1 MTELLHNERNA
12 YLFSNGNDV
21 DFQVISWTD
30 EELEEE
36 KTPEKQLSV
45 DKDDEKLK
53 VGNPKKKKKTKK
65 KKKKASDEQKDVD
78 NHNNNNNNN
87 DNSNNNKN
95 NDNNNNNNRHI
106 PNGLQYGRSN

>member
-45 DKDDEKLK
+45 DKDEKLK
-53 VGNPKKKKKTKK
+53 VENPKKKK
-65 KKKKASDEQKDVD
+65 
-78 NHNNNNNNN
+78 N
-87 DNSNNNKN
+87 
-95 NDNNNNNNRHI
+95 
-106 PNGLQYGRSN
+106 P

>member
-21 DFQVISWTD
+21 DFQVISWAD

-45 DKDDEKLK
+45 DKDEKLK
-53 VGNPKKKKKTKK
+53 VENPKKKTIALKRQMVIKK
-65 KKKKASDEQKDVD
+65 KQ
-78 NHNNNNNNN
+78 
-87 DNSNNNKN
+87 
-95 NDNNNNNNRHI
+95 I
-106 PNGLQYGRSN
+106 CLQNLILLMGR

>member
-45 DKDDEKLK
+45 DKDEKLK
-53 VGNPKKKKKTKK
+53 VENPKKKEEDKKEEKE
-65 KKKKASDEQKDVD
+65 S
-78 NHNNNNNNN
+78 
-87 DNSNNNKN
+87 
-95 NDNNNNNNRHI
+95 
-106 PNGLQYGRSN
+106 

>member
-45 DKDDEKLK
+45 DKDDEKLR
-53 VGNPKKKKKTKK
+53 VGNPTAAYGDILRQFKTMSKCVRARDSK
-65 KKKKASDEQKDVD
+65 
-78 NHNNNNNNN
+78 
-87 DNSNNNKN
+87 
-95 NDNNNNNNRHI
+95 
-106 PNGLQYGRSN
+106 